1 MNHGLS
7 AGVADPPFAARAPRV
22 DTFNG
27 NCGLMRGL
35 AAPFVVIFVV
45 AIVASKGW
53 ISLSSNLRYFFESL
67 SNLWLKDLV
76 PVATL
81 SQQPHR
87 LKRLPPRVR
96 SGLSGDPAFC
106 LRTL

>member
-53 ISLSSNLRYFFESL
+53 IS
-67 SNLWLKDLV
+67 
-76 PVATL
+76 PVN
-81 SQQPHR
+81 
-87 LKRLPPRVR
+87 
-96 SGLSGDPAFC
+96 
-106 LRTL
+106 